1 VSEDD
6 VDKLIAQQENEN
18 TKKKTVYDLNVVLKF
33 LREVRKEERE
43 LEKIPP
49 EELNVY
55 LSEFIIAART
65 KKGEQ
70 YEPSS
75 LIGILSSVDP
85 YLIRRE
91 YRKRLFIDPEF
102 TRLRDA
108 LKAQQKELKKQGRG
122 NKPNATIALSNDA
135 NEEINIPFEK
145 KSLGNRFSTIAAEHC
160 VAE

>member
-1 VSEDD
+1 MADEPNFDLNLLSDLIDDSSNCRFVDVSEDD

-18 TKKKTVYDLNVVLKF
+18 TKKKTMYDLNIVLKF

-75 LIGILSSVDP
+75 L
-85 YLIRRE
+85 R
-91 YRKRLFIDPEF
+91 
-102 TRLRDA
+102 
-108 LKAQQKELKKQGRG
+108 
-122 NKPNATIALSNDA
+122 
-135 NEEINIPFEK
+135 
-145 KSLGNRFSTIAAEHC
+145 
-160 VAE
+160 